1 MARSDRSSDS
11 IEKLLEERSQYEQW
25 IARLNETGAPDSV
38 RSRVRSDY
46 ESRLDNVMGQLR
58 AHESTIAEALGRH
71 QADRE
76 RLEAKESGLL
86 ETLAE
91 AEVRHSVGEYDD
103 RQWNEISGT
112 QKKSLNELKE
122 ELGKVR
128 SEIDRLSEVQ
138 RLIRA
143 APAEGVAPIVE
154 PEPEPVVPAPA
165 DPVAYE
171 PPPAAAAT
179 AQPAASEPA
188 APRFVPRPPG
198 QAPGQRL
205 AGDELDFLKSVA
217 VEQSASLSPAA
228 AEKRGTGGQSA
239 ITTTTP
245 PPEVSPQPAAPPAAS
260 QASAAGRPAPGGPA
274 GAVKTLKCGDCGT
287 LNRPTEWYCERCGA
301 ELAAL

>member
-1 MARSDRSSDS
+1 MARSDRSGDS

-25 IARLNETGAPDSV
+25 LARLNEAGAPDAV
-38 RSRVRSDY
+38 RARVRSDY
-46 ESRLDNVMGQLR
+46 ESRLDNVMAQLR
-58 AHESTIAEALGRH
+58 AHESTIADALSRH
-71 QADRE
+71 HTDRE
-76 RLEAKESGLL
+76 RLEGRESELM

-91 AEVRHSVGEYDD
+91 AEVRHAVGEYDD

-112 QKKSLNELKE
+112 QKKSLNELNG
-122 ELGKVR
+122 ELDKVR
-128 SEIDRLSEVQ
+128 SEIARLTEVQ

-143 APAEGVAPIVE
+143 APAAPPAPAAASIVE

-165 DPVAYE
+165 DPVAFE
-171 PPPAAAAT
+171 PPPAAA
-179 AQPAASEPA
+179 PAPSEPA
-188 APRFVPRPPG
+188 APRFVPRPPA

-228 AEKRGTGGQSA
+228 AEKQRAAGGQSSV
-239 ITTTTP
+239 TTTTP
-245 PPEVSPQPAAPPAAS
+245 PPEPSPPPPAAQPAA
-260 QASAAGRPAPGGPA
+260 AAGRPASAAPA

>member
-25 IARLNETGAPDSV
+25 LARLNDAGAPDSV
-38 RSRVRSDY
+38 RARVRTDY
-46 ESRLDNVMGQLR
+46 ESRLDNVMAQLR
-58 AHESTIAEALGRH
+58 AHESTIADALSRH
-71 QADRE
+71 HTDRE
-76 RLEAKESGLL
+76 RLETRESELL

-91 AEVRHSVGEYDD
+91 AEVRHAVGEYDD
-103 RQWNEISGT
+103 KQWNEISGA
-112 QKKSLNELKE
+112 QKKSLNELNG
-122 ELGKVR
+122 ELDKVR
-128 SEIDRLSEVQ
+128 SEIARLSEVQ

-143 APAEGVAPIVE
+143 APPAASAAAVASIVE

-165 DPVAYE
+165 DPVAFE
-171 PPPAAAAT
+171 PPAPVAAPAS
-179 AQPAASEPA
+179 PEPA
-188 APRFVPRPPG
+188 APRFVPRPPA
-198 QAPGQRL
+198 QSPAPRL

-228 AEKRGTGGQSA
+228 AEKQRAAGGTSGV
-239 ITTTTP
+239 TTHTP
-245 PPEVSPQPAAPPAAS
+245 PPEPSPQPAGPPPAATP
-260 QASAAGRPAPGGPA
+260 AARPPAGAGA